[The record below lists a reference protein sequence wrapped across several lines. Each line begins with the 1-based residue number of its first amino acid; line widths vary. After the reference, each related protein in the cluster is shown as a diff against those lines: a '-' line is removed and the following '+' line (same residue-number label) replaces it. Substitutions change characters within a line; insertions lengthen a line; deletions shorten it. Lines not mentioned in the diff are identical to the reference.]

1 MTLPAWLTA
10 VLPSSTVR
18 AWSVLADL
26 APEGSYLGGG
36 TAIAVHLRHRVSRD
50 LDLFLRHPVDLMA
63 LVDQVR
69 RRGDLVVSRLDLDEG
84 AQTLNAVFHQ
94 TRVQVLEASSL
105 GVLEPTI
112 EVERLPVAG
121 LGDLLAMKLKV
132 LLDRRELR
140 DYFDLLSI
148 ERDGGRTVEEGIGL
162 ALAKYR
168 PAAEPAFVT
177 RVLLALGH
185 LDDVEDDP
193 GVPLPTS
200 EVADYWRG
208 RVPQVARS
216 LRRGV

>member
-94 TRVQVLEASSL
+94 TRVQVLGRPRWGCWSRRSRSSACPSL
-105 GVLEPTI
+105 GSATCWP
-112 EVERLPVAG
+112 
-121 LGDLLAMKLKV
+121 
-132 LLDRRELR
+132 
-140 DYFDLLSI
+140 
-148 ERDGGRTVEEGIGL
+148 
-162 ALAKYR
+162 
-168 PAAEPAFVT
+168 
-177 RVLLALGH
+177 
-185 LDDVEDDP
+185 
-193 GVPLPTS
+193 
-200 EVADYWRG
+200 
-208 RVPQVARS
+208 
-216 LRRGV
+216 